1 MSRTSDEG
9 KTDYAPTQRLNSPS
23 DSEPADPANPN
34 HAARDNLPLIP
45 PSVSTACLPD
55 PLTDGERPLT
65 VGEARKTYLKIE
77 RASWNSDSRTSKY
90 MRHRKELYPRLLEAD
105 RQLQE
110 RYDGLTT
117 AMLTRR
123 LSPLDEGEW
132 LTPWECVSLLHGGT
146 TRRRVRRCLNR
157 HIALPFEW
165 VAVTAPTESAGTP
178 HEHIYLWIDDPENE
192 VGVTDLAPALEKHL
206 DGVAT
211 AYERHHEYE
220 ADGSGGAITVKQ
232 TPPCTQTVPEKFF
245 QIREASEASARPN
258 TSGAFYL
265 ARQLAHLPVGDFY
278 NSNEPNP
285 AEPLLDGGALAW
297 ASGETYRW
305 FRASQGIPEL

>member
-1 MSRTSDEG
+1 MSRANEEE
-9 KTDYAPTQRLNSPS
+9 KTDYAPTQR
-23 DSEPADPANPN
+23 SEPADPATPN
-34 HAARDNLPLIP
+34 HATRENLPLTP
-45 PSVSTACLPD
+45 PSVNTDCLPA
-55 PLTDGERPLT
+55 PLVEGERPLT
-65 VGEARKTYLKIE
+65 VKEARDAYLKIE
-77 RASWNSDSRTSKY
+77 RTAWTTEGHTSKY

-110 RYDGLTT
+110 RFDGLTT

-123 LSPLDEGEW
+123 LSPLDENDEW

-146 TRRRVRRCLNR
+146 VRRRVRRCLNR

-178 HEHIYLWIDDPENE
+178 HEHIYLWIEDPENE
-192 VGVTDLAPALEKHL
+192 VGVTDLAPALNKHL
-206 DGVAT
+206 DGCQN
-211 AYERHHEYE
+211 AYERHHQFMQ
-220 ADGSGGAITVKQ
+220 DGSEGAITVEHA
-232 TPPCTQTVPEKFF
+232 PPLTGTVPEKFF
-245 QIREASEASARPN
+245 QIREESEASARPN

-265 ARQLAHLPVGDFY
+265 ARQLAHLPVGDVY

-285 AEPLLDGGALAW
+285 PEPLLDGGALAW

-305 FRASQGIPEL
+305 FRASQGVPEL